1 MNIIATSGADYIP
14 RRGPSAFHGSPRQ
27 WGGSFRD
34 HEGHPE
40 YPHVHR
46 NGEWIGHEWGRDD
59 AHFHLDHPWAYGRFY
74 GGFGPRHV
82 WRLAGGGPGRFWFG
96 GYYFNV
102 APFDTGYCGDWD
114 WNDDDITLYDDPDH
128 EGWYLAY
135 NVRLGTYIHVM
146 YLGR

>member
-1 MNIIATSGADYIP
+1 MRLRIIPILAACLIFFLPSFAQRGEHHRDFGGGYIP

-46 NGEWIGHEWGRDD
+46 NGEWVGHDFGREDE
-59 AHFHLDHPWAYGRFY
+59 HFHLDHPWAYGRFY

-114 WNDDDITLYDDPDH
+114 WN
-128 EGWYLAY
+128 
-135 NVRLGTYIHVM
+135 
-146 YLGR
+146 